1 MSIFFAWIYGLIA
14 NAFQAV
20 PLEYQWLLVPIIPL
34 VREFIAWI
42 LVKICFKASGSV
54 EVHTSRLAI
63 LHIVLSRHTLF
74 VAIMMG
80 SLTTPTTAYVIL
92 GLDFAINIYQALKV
106 VYLIKFSMK
115 ENSEHEG
122 MISFD
127 NIVICKV
134 YSLFQKPEIHL
145 LFYFL

>member
-1 MSIFFAWIYGLIA
+1 MS
-14 NAFQAV
+14 N
-20 PLEYQWLLVPIIPL
+20 
-34 VREFIAWI
+34 
-42 LVKICFKASGSV
+42 
-54 EVHTSRLAI
+54 
-63 LHIVLSRHTLF
+63 
-74 VAIMMG
+74 
-80 SLTTPTTAYVIL
+80 
-92 GLDFAINIYQALKV
+92 AINIYQALKV

-145 LFYFL
+145 LFYFLWLWSYDFDYWCTLKCTLFYVDFQLTWNLFIIIADACLQELVMTERVEIVVPIIYISTFIMSFYGPNAKILGNIKLTL